1 MNKKQI
7 ANIEMKNQ
15 TLAIRSWQ
23 IVSFD
28 SASPPPTLISVGHL
42 KWLGVNNEQGF
53 INFRSVF

>member
-42 KWLGVNNEQGF
+42 KWLGVNNGKL
-53 INFRSVF
+53 SLCL

>member
-7 ANIEMKNQ
+7 ANIEMKDQ

-28 SASPPPTLISVGHL
+28 SAFPPHPNLCGSSEMTWG
-42 KWLGVNNEQGF
+42 
-53 INFRSVF
+53 

>member
-7 ANIEMKNQ
+7 SNIEMKDQ

-28 SASPPPTLISVGHL
+28 SASPPPPPTLISVGHL
-42 KWLGVNNEQGF
+42 KWLGVNNGKL
-53 INFRSVF
+53 SLCL

>member
-7 ANIEMKNQ
+7 ANIEMKDQ

-28 SASPPPTLISVGHL
+28 IVPPPPP
-42 KWLGVNNEQGF
+42 
-53 INFRSVF
+53 

>member
-7 ANIEMKNQ
+7 SNIEMKDQ

-28 SASPPPTLISVGHL
+28 SAPHPNLCGSSEMTWG
-42 KWLGVNNEQGF
+42 
-53 INFRSVF
+53 

>member
-7 ANIEMKNQ
+7 ANIEMKDQ

-28 SASPPPTLISVGHL
+28 SASPPPNLCGSSEMTWG
-42 KWLGVNNEQGF
+42 
-53 INFRSVF
+53 

>member
-7 ANIEMKNQ
+7 ANIEMKDQ

-28 SASPPPTLISVGHL
+28 SVSPPLISVGHL
-42 KWLGVNNEQGF
+42 KWLGVNNGKL
-53 INFRSVF
+53 SLCL